1 MKLIKKLFYWL
12 LFLIAL
18 ALFVGLFLPTKFR
31 VERSAV
37 IAQPCDSV
45 FQYVKYLK
53 NQETYSVWWK
63 ADPKMKKTYTG
74 TDGQPG
80 FISAWQSDNS
90 DVGTGQQK
98 IVALQEGRRI
108 DTELKFIEPFE
119 STNRAYIST
128 RAIDPQNTKISW
140 SISGEMPYPGNLM
153 TLFIDMEET
162 LGKDL
167 EKGLKNLKRLL
178 EK

>member
-1 MKLIKKLFYWL
+1 MIQM
-12 LFLIAL
+12 ITMA
-18 ALFVGLFLPTKFR
+18 
-31 VERSAV
+31 
-37 IAQPCDSV
+37 
-45 FQYVKYLK
+45 
-53 NQETYSVWWK
+53 
-63 ADPKMKKTYTG
+63 
-74 TDGQPG
+74 
-80 FISAWQSDNS
+80 
-90 DVGTGQQK
+90 TGQQK

-153 TLFIDMEET
+153 TLFIDMEEA